1 MRVPTFVEE
10 TMAKVEAFQGSGK
23 AENIATALTVGAAT
37 AKVVGT
43 CVPGKY
49 VHCYCITQLGQ

>member
-1 MRVPTFVEE
+1 MRKPKFVEE

-23 AENIATALTVGAAT
+23 AENIATALTIGAAT

-49 VHCYCITQLGQ
+49 IHCYYIILLRQ